1 MTSLNKQ
8 ARIAGALYILLAL
21 IAPLRLMVIPQTIFV
36 SGNAA
41 ATAANIVAHETLF
54 RFGIVADLL
63 SGMAI
68 VIVTLAL
75 YRLFKDSGRTS
86 ALLMVILG
94 GVLPG
99 VIYFLNVA
107 NDAAAL
113 KLIGGA
119 PYLDVF
125 DRPQREALALLFL
138 HLHGAVVTAAE
149 MLWGIWL
156 LPLALLAWRCGF
168 VPRVFA
174 IWLALNGLAYIVQS
188 VVGFIAPA
196 YADAL
201 ESICLPLQLGEIAF
215 MLWML
220 VMGARPR
227 SIPWETAS

>member
-1 MTSLNKQ
+1 MTPLSKQ

-36 SGNAA
+36 SGNAS
-41 ATAANIVAHETLF
+41 ATASNIAAHETLF
-54 RFGIVADLL
+54 RLGIVADLL

-75 YRLFKDSGRTS
+75 YRLLKASGRTP
-86 ALLMVILG
+86 ALLMVVLG

-99 VIYFLNVA
+99 VIYFLNTA

-125 DRPQREALALLFL
+125 DKAQREALALLFL

-149 MLWGIWL
+149 MLWGVWL
-156 LPLALLAWRCGF
+156 LPLAFLVWRCGF

-174 IWLALNGLAYIVQS
+174 VWLALNGVAYIVQS
-188 VVGFIAPA
+188 VAGFIAPA
-196 YADAL
+196 YTDSL
-201 ESICLPLQLGEIAF
+201 ESICFPLQLGEIAF

-227 SIPWETAS
+227 HLPRETAS

>member
-94 GVLPG
+94 GVFPG

-156 LPLALLAWRCGF
+156 LPLALLVWRCGF

-196 YADAL
+196 HADAL
-201 ESICLPLQLGEIAF
+201 ESICFPLQLGEIAF

-227 SIPWETAS
+227 SISRETAS